1 MFGSVRT
8 LDGRHAVYS
17 LDAVL
22 PGRPE
27 SIPLA
32 ERDQRKL
39 QLAQDSGIGDFQAF
53 VRALQNDADI
63 VINDDVLAADDLFQ

>member
-1 MFGSVRT
+1 MGRVRT
-8 LDGRHAVYS
+8 LDGGYSVYS

-32 ERDQRKL
+32 DRDQGKL
-39 QLAQDSGIGDFQAF
+39 MLAQQSGMGDFQAF
-53 VRALQNDADI
+53 VRSLHENAEIDINNDL
-63 VINDDVLAADDLFQ
+63 LAADDVFQ

>member
-1 MFGSVRT
+1 LQLHDGSYV
-8 LDGRHAVYS
+8 VYT

-32 ERDQRKL
+32 ERDQGKL
-39 QLAQDSGIGDFQAF
+39 MLAQQAGIGDFQAF
-53 VRALQNDADI
+53 VASLRASAKI